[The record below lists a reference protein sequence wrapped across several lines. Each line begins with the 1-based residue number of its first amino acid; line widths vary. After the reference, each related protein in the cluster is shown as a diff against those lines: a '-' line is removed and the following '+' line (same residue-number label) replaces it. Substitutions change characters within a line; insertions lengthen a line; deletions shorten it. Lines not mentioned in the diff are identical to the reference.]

1 MQDRVQHKPG
11 SQSIVK
17 AALEISSGSLPKI
30 LETKSKSSLDINS
43 EKVGHN
49 SAKMMDGSSATITAK
64 PGVTGSTIA
73 KPAAGNKKDDINTSP
88 LLQVNNLKNQRMIG
102 EQKY

>member
-1 MQDRVQHKPG
+1 MT
-11 SQSIVK
+11 

-49 SAKMMDGSSATITAK
+49 SVKMMDGSSATITAK
-64 PGVTGSTIA
+64 PGVTGSTML
-73 KPAAGNKKDDINTSP
+73 NQLLETKK
-88 LLQVNNLKNQRMIG
+88 MISIHHHCY
-102 EQKY
+102 KSTI